1 MARDPPRYQRATNH
15 HPEHVMLPDPLHPA
29 VVHFPIVFML
39 LLPLLALGSLWAIRR
54 GRDRRLAW
62 AVPVLCAAA
71 LAASAW
77 VAVET
82 GQSQEEKVEDAVA
95 EGPLESH
102 EESAEQFLVLS
113 GIVLVITAAGLLR
126 GRWGGA
132 ARMAATVGAIGLAAA
147 GARVGHTGGKL
158 VYQYGAASAY
168 AQPGAGNGGQ
178 GEQEGLTTE
187 RHGGGGSGSERDS
200 DD

>member
-1 MARDPPRYQRATNH
+1 
-15 HPEHVMLPDPLHPA
+15 MLPDPLHPA

-39 LLPLLALGSLWAIRR
+39 LLPLVALGSLWAIRR

-62 AVPVLCAAA
+62 AVPVACAAA

-82 GQSQEEKVEDAVA
+82 GESQEEKVEDVVA
-95 EGPLESH
+95 EGALHGH

-113 GIVLVITAAGLLR
+113 GVVLLITGAGLLR
-126 GRWGGA
+126 GRLGGA
-132 ARMAATVGAIGLAAA
+132 ARVAAAVGAIGLAAA

-168 AQPGAGNGGQ
+168 AQPGGATGELRGEL
-178 GEQEGLTTE
+178 GEQEGMTTE
-187 RHGGGGSGSERDS
+187 RQGGGGSGGERE
-200 DD
+200 DDD